1 MPTASE
7 IPLVDQVREA
17 LQEAGTALRRD
28 MWTDNDRAFL
38 TARARDLVGLSGKAA
53 ATQDPARKAAYVAAA
68 KDTVQHVKLVA
79 MMRMEVAAAHVLDA
93 LGRFFLDKVLPMLV
107 KLLPALAALL

>member
-7 IPLVDQVREA
+7 LPLVDQVRHA
-17 LQEAGTALRRD
+17 LEEAGTALRRD
-28 MWTDNDRAFL
+28 MWTANDRAFL
-38 TARARDLVGLSGKAA
+38 TARAKDLVGLSVKAA
-53 ATQDPARKAAYVAAA
+53 ATHDPARKAAYGAAA
-68 KDTVQHVKLVA
+68 KDTIQHVKLVA

-93 LGRFFLDKVLPMLV
+93 LGRFFLDKALPVLV